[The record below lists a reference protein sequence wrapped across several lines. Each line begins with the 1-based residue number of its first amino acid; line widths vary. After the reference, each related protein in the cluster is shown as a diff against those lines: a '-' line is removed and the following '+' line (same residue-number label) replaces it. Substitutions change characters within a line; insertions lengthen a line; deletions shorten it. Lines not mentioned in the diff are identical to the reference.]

1 MGWNSQISR
10 GGEDKEQVH
19 GVHGAA
25 VLVYETLKYGEESTD
40 ENDAHY
46 EVI

>member
-1 MGWNSQISR
+1 VGWNSPISR
-10 GGEDKEQVH
+10 GIKDKEQVH
-19 GVHGAA
+19 GIHGAA
-25 VLVYETLKYGEESTD
+25 VLVYEGLKYREESTD